1 MTAAAPDINPFAP
14 TEEKAKA
21 APKPRQ
27 KTVVDRVVEKRISN
41 QVASNPARLRR
52 DEATVSDWLE
62 IAALYTAFSVVVIA
76 GPIVSG
82 VSAIAGAWEDISSS
96 RAAKLLGLAPESG
109 EVRQGESGM
118 IANGG
123 AIAQAAMNWVGKS
136 FNPGVAAQ
144 CAVFVRAVLEDAGI
158 TLKPSVTSEPLDG
171 IATSEAFA
179 NSFGPDQ
186 GQLIERKKDLQAG
199 DIVMFLNTYGDYA
212 PGTITHVG
220 VYTGDGMM
228 VDRPTASAPVKHR
241 SIDTFEF
248 AGAIRL
254 QSLAAFTAEAYK
266 AWVANQESSSKGCG
280 KSSGYGAINCDSGAL
295 GKYQF
300 MPDTMKSNAL
310 QCKGVQFEPTE
321 QEFLSTPSL
330 QEKVMDCYLNS
341 ALKTIQKKTDD
352 PLTQCRMMASYHY
365 SGNPDLYNNSNRQF
379 YGGNEYPSI
388 ADYTSDVC
396 KEILQ

>member
-1 MTAAAPDINPFAP
+1 MTAAAPDINPFETQSAAKP
-14 TEEKAKA
+14 KPKPVAKPAKGSMTQKVVERKAK
-21 APKPRQ
+21 RQ
-27 KTVVDRVVEKRISN
+27 LSSTTSISS
-41 QVASNPARLRR
+41 VGIL
-52 DEATVSDWLE
+52 EEWIE
-62 IAALYTAFSVVVIA
+62 IAALYSALGIVTFIPLVIGFWVNVGRVVERVSESRIA
-76 GPIVSG
+76 QLLNLSPEESETQNISNANG
-82 VSAIAGAWEDISSS
+82 SAIS
-96 RAAKLLGLAPESG
+96 
-109 EVRQGESGM
+109 
-118 IANGG
+118 
-123 AIAQAAMNWVGKS
+123 QAAMKWVGKS

-158 TLKPSVTSEPLDG
+158 NLNPSTTSEPLDG

-365 SGNPDLYNNSNRQF
+365 SGNPDLYNNGNRQF